1 MNAHILNGSVV
12 LPFTSNLTT
21 TTNPNPN
28 TYFHNER
35 IIAFEQERRA
45 RDLLLVLEAKRV
57 KSLITI
63 PEFHYY
69 IERPLAK
76 PYNSLEPLKIPSL
89 KDLTKP
95 LLFALLLTVFK
106 KDAPKSTKKTD
117 LLLMITDNLDN
128 ITIPQWYS
136 LAAFLSL
143 LPGMV
148 DPLTTPPIPL
158 DSKRYKELY
167 SKSSYLDRNFF
178 PHILLEDEEVIADR
192 IENLLYPTDTDPFLN
207 WNSPRLYLSTI
218 GPSLILTNI
227 YPNETISHPLPIDSS
242 ALDLSRLSIEPVLF
256 VLSQKT
262 GQYRIHRTMCLSWS
276 FEYYIDDCGS
286 SGGGSGGVLIG
297 ERCFGKFASFTEEEV
312 LFLRSNNGSGGS
324 LYLQIS
330 NQHLLSRLG
339 GGDDIVVLQ
348 CFIIDPLSRGSM
360 VIGCTGGGGLRNR
373 LPLLGKD
380 EILQNL
386 KSSIIAQITIR
397 NRCPFSLGK
406 MDIPVRSRHCQ
417 HLQSFDFVSALK
429 IAYPD
434 SHISED
440 FSYSSTEVIRCPV
453 CDAKLSLGDLFRDGL
468 MSYILENYHGS
479 CCVEYEIDIE
489 TLAITEKKSPLSSS
503 RSSSTVGF
511 EDDANH
517 PARKAAAAAAPPSHH
532 VIDLTLTA
540 DEVVEEG
547 FEFERTIKKD
557 PFVGVI
563 PEDHFMDDSIM
574 DDVIMMHDGA
584 ATSVAA
590 PDDDIHHHLL
600 LLQRHRSTQEESG
613 DSVFDAIVLE

>member
-1 MNAHILNGSVV
+1 MNAHILNGTII
-12 LPFTSNLTT
+12 LPFTSNLATT
-21 TTNPNPN
+21 TTPNPN

-45 RDLLLVLEAKRV
+45 RDLLLVMEAKRV
-57 KSLITI
+57 KQLITTM

-95 LLFALLLTVFK
+95 LLFALLITVFK

-117 LLLMITDNLDN
+117 LLQMITDNLDA
-128 ITIPQWYS
+128 ITTLAQWYS
-136 LAAFLSL
+136 LSAFLSL

-148 DPLTTPPIPL
+148 EPLTTPPIPL
-158 DSKRYKELY
+158 DSQRYKELY

-178 PHILLEDEEVIADR
+178 PHILLEDQEVILDR

-207 WNSPRLYLSTI
+207 WNSPRLYLCTV

-227 YPNETISHPLPIDSS
+227 LPNETISHPLPIHSS
-242 ALDLSRLSIEPVLF
+242 TFDLGRLSIEPVIF

-276 FEYYIDDCGS
+276 FEYYVDDCGS
-286 SGGGSGGVLIG
+286 GSGGILIG
-297 ERCFGKFASFTEEEV
+297 EKCFGKFASFTEEEM
-312 LFLRSNNGSGGS
+312 LFLRTNNGCGGG

-348 CFIIDPLSRGSM
+348 CFCIDPLSRGSM
-360 VIGCTGGGGLRNR
+360 VIGCPGGPGGSLRNR

-406 MDIPVRSRHCQ
+406 MDIPVRSRYCQ

-434 SHISED
+434 SKISED
-440 FSYSSTEVIRCPV
+440 FSYSFTEVIRCPV
-453 CDAKLSLGDLFRDGL
+453 CDCKLSLGDLFRDGL
-468 MSYILENYHGS
+468 MSFILEHYHDS

-489 TLAITEKKSPLSSS
+489 TLAITEKKYLSLSSS
-503 RSSSTVGF
+503 LSSSQSSFTIGF
-511 EDDANH
+511 GDDANH
-517 PARKAAAAAAPPSHH
+517 SARKAAAAPPSHH

-540 DEVVEEG
+540 DEVVEKG
-547 FEFERTIKKD
+547 FEFKRPIKKD
-557 PFVGVI
+557 PFVSII
-563 PEDHFMDDSIM
+563 PEDHFMDDSMM
-574 DDVIMMHDGA
+574 DDVILMHDGGG
-584 ATSVAA
+584 SV
-590 PDDDIHHHLL
+590 DDIVHHN
-600 LLQRHRSTQEESG
+600 LQRGRSTQEESG